1 MVRVSTRARVAAAAA
16 AAAARRIFLFASQ
29 ALPRPHAFSPPTFS
43 RRPSVASPSPD
54 VTSTPPP
61 PAIGS
66 RSIHR
71 FQASAAASKA
81 SFLGGVEPSPPDP
94 ILGVSVAFRA
104 CDDPNKLNLG
114 VGAYRTEEL
123 QPYVLE
129 VVREAERRMIAA
141 GHDKEYLPMQGL
153 AEFCGATAEL
163 LLGKGHPAI
172 AEKRVARYR
181 CVLYTGPHT
190 TPSPW

>member
-1 MVRVSTRARVAAAAA
+1 MVRVSTRARV
-16 AAAARRIFLFASQ
+16 
-29 ALPRPHAFSPPTFS
+29 
-43 RRPSVASPSPD
+43 
-54 VTSTPPP
+54 
-61 PAIGS
+61 
-66 RSIHR
+66 
-71 FQASAAASKA
+71 AAASKA

-141 GHDKEYLPMQGL
+141 GLSPRRPTAGR
-153 AEFCGATAEL
+153 ACG
-163 LLGKGHPAI
+163 
-172 AEKRVARYR
+172 
-181 CVLYTGPHT
+181 
-190 TPSPW
+190 